1 MLNKLFSKK
10 SPEEKGL
17 SAVERIGGGMSPAA
31 HDQEQ
36 LQEFVLT
43 NKMLQGYSL
52 GSEIGRG
59 ATSKIYSA
67 KHDGTGASLAIK
79 VLHRS
84 IGDDEEMINRF
95 KKEAFISSKLSSP
108 NTVSVYDYGLLADG
122 RPYMVMEHITGQSA
136 GDVIEKEGAISLQR
150 ALPIFIQTASGLQ
163 HAHALGVMHR
173 DVKPCNIMLV
183 ERGKTRDWVKLIDFG
198 LAKRF
203 LQNNDMELTR
213 AGEVLGS
220 PVYMSPE
227 QCAGK
232 KIDHRTDIYSM
243 GCLMYEMLTGLPVF
257 DADTP
262 LAMMNKHVFDLP
274 TELAL
279 RHSALEILP
288 PLTLARIQ
296 NIIFKSLA
304 KAVDDRY
311 QTAQELQND
320 LVNLYKEIPAPPL
333 L

>member
-1 MLNKLFSKK
+1 MLNKLFPKK
-10 SPEEKGL
+10 PTPEQGL
-17 SAVERIGGGMSPAA
+17 YAVERIGSVATDAA
-31 HDQEQ
+31 EQEQ
-36 LQEFVLT
+36 LNEFVLT
-43 NKMLQGYSL
+43 NKLLQGYSL
-52 GSEIGRG
+52 GTEIGRG

-67 KHDGTGASLAIK
+67 THELTGTSLAIK

-84 IGDDEEMINRF
+84 IAGDEEMINRF

-108 NTVSVYDYGLLADG
+108 NTISVYDYGLLSDG

-136 GDVIEKEGAISLQR
+136 GDVIEGEGAISLQR
-150 ALPIFIQTASGLQ
+150 ALPIFIQIASGLS
-163 HAHALGVMHR
+163 HAHSLGVMHR

-243 GCLMYEMLTGLPVF
+243 GCLMYEMLTGQPVF
-257 DADTP
+257 DADSP

-288 PLTLARIQ
+288 PLTLVRIQ
-296 NIIFKSLA
+296 NIIFKALS
-304 KAVDDRY
+304 KNVDGRH
-311 QTAQELQND
+311 QTAQELQD
-320 LVNLYKEIPAPPL
+320 ELTQLYREIPVAPL